1 MGAGRNRTAAM
12 AARQEAPEIMSRI
25 VIDNVIKLF
34 GTAPENALA
43 LARDGAGKERIMAE
57 TEQVLALD
65 RVTLEINPG
74 EVFAVIGLSG
84 SGKSTLV
91 RLINGLVRPT
101 AGSVTVDGVDINA
114 MDRLALQAFRRT
126 GASMVF
132 QGFGLF
138 PHKRVIDNVA
148 FGLDVR
154 GEPAEVQRR
163 AAEKWIDAVGLSGFA
178 DAFPHTLSGGMQQRV
193 GLARALATD
202 ADILLMDEPFSAL
215 DPLTRRDMQDLLQEL
230 QSRLN
235 KTIVLITH
243 DLAEACR
250 LGDRVAI
257 LKDGAVRQCATP
269 EEIMASPADGYVR
282 RFVTTMRHT
291 S

>member
-1 MGAGRNRTAAM
+1 
-12 AARQEAPEIMSRI
+12 MSRI

>member
-1 MGAGRNRTAAM
+1 
-12 AARQEAPEIMSRI
+12 MSRI
-25 VIDNVIKLF
+25 MIDNVIKLF
-34 GTAPENALA
+34 GTAPESALA

-57 TEQVLALD
+57 TGQVLALD

-101 AGSVTVDGVDINA
+101 AGSVTVDGTDINM
-114 MDRLALQAFRRT
+114 MDRTALQTFRRT
-126 GASMVF
+126 RASMVF

-154 GEPAEVQRR
+154 GETAAAQRR
-163 AAEKWIDAVGLSGFA
+163 TAEKWIDAVGLTGFA

-243 DLAEACR
+243 DLGEACR

-269 EEIMASPADGYVR
+269 DKVMESPADGYVR
-282 RFVTTMRHT
+282 RFVTTVRHT